1 MYQWLSW
8 EFMTVECTR
17 TCEQRVACDR
27 QSIHIE
33 AVTTNREIVADHL
46 AYTQVYMF
54 LVAGKH
60 GQRRKDEREQRY
72 E

>member
-1 MYQWLSW
+1 MLAVSGFIQYK
-8 EFMTVECTR
+8 R
-17 TCEQRVACDR
+17 
-27 QSIHIE
+27 IHNE

-60 GQRRKDEREQRY
+60 GQRRKDERE
-72 E
+72 

>member
-1 MYQWLSW
+1 MYQWLSC
-8 EFMTVECTR
+8 ECPTVVCPR
-17 TCEQRVACDR
+17 TAESRGACDR

-60 GQRRKDEREQRY
+60 GQRRKDERE
-72 E
+72 